1 MSIER
6 IVSFLPSATELI
18 FELGCQDKLYGI
30 THECLYPK
38 NAKLKPRVIESVFDP
53 EKLSSKQI
61 DEKISELISNGEDIF
76 RLNSKN
82 LINANPDLIISQE
95 ICQVCS
101 AYTSQ
106 VNDAINILDK
116 KPDVFTMN
124 PHNINEILLT
134 IIDISKKIGIES
146 KGRKLVESLQI
157 RIEYLKNKK
166 FIHEPK
172 VVAIEWIDPFF
183 TAGHWIP
190 EMIELIGA
198 KNLISEKGKYSRKMT
213 INDIKNTD
221 PDLLILMPCG
231 FNVERTIM
239 EYKNILENN
248 SEWNSLRAVKNHNV
262 FAVDANS
269 FFSKPSFRTI
279 TGIEILGKIIQPEI
293 FKELEVPSKSFTKIN

>member
-1 MSIER
+1 MNINR

-18 FELGCQDKLYGI
+18 YELGLEKKLFGV
-30 THECLYPK
+30 THECKFPQD
-38 NAKLKPRVIESVFDP
+38 AVLKPKVISSVIDS
-53 EKLSSKQI
+53 EKLT
-61 DEKISELISNGEDIF
+61 SNEINEMTCQLLNDKKDIF
-76 RLNSKN
+76 ILNENN
-82 LINANPDLIISQE
+82 LKKANPDLIISQE
-95 ICQVCS
+95 TCEVCA
-101 AYTSQ
+101 AYTHQ
-106 VNDAINILDK
+106 V
-116 KPDVFTMN
+116 
-124 PHNINEILLT
+124 
-134 IIDISKKIGIES
+134 SKALKI
-146 KGRKLVESLQI
+146 
-157 RIEYLKNKK
+157 LKNK
-166 FIHEPK
+166 PK
-172 VVAIEWIDPFF
+172 VHSMDPHNLNEIIDSVRKLGKILEIEDTAEKISESLERRIEHVKKSINENMPKVLAIEWLEPFF

-190 EMIELIGA
+190 EMIELVGA
-198 KNLISEKGKYSRKMT
+198 KNLISEKGKHSRKMT

>member
-1 MSIER
+1 MSIGR

-18 FELGCQDKLYGI
+18 FELGCQDKLYGT

-101 AYTSQ
+101 AYTNQ

-116 KPDVFTMN
+116 KPDVFTMD

-157 RIEYLKNKK
+157 KIEYLKNKK
-166 FIHEPK
+166 FIEYFNPSHKIFVLKSTIFVKIKK
-172 VVAIEWIDPFF
+172 VVCFIK
-183 TAGHWIP
+183 
-190 EMIELIGA
+190 LIF
-198 KNLISEKGKYSRKMT
+198 SFDKYS
-213 INDIKNTD
+213 
-221 PDLLILMPCG
+221 
-231 FNVERTIM
+231 
-239 EYKNILENN
+239 
-248 SEWNSLRAVKNHNV
+248 
-262 FAVDANS
+262 
-269 FFSKPSFRTI
+269 
-279 TGIEILGKIIQPEI
+279 
-293 FKELEVPSKSFTKIN
+293 